1 MTASALFSSCGIP
14 IAIDEFGFLEV
25 ALNVEVRLAS
35 AIEGIAMD
43 RPVERRELRSAP
55 WIEGTATD
63 CNLTPAGLS
72 QLKMSGRQLSPWSR
86 SRVKRLFDCACI
98 VPLIPLLVPVYL
110 ALTLAVRLTS
120 PGPVFFF
127 QKRMGRYGR
136 TFTIVKFR
144 TMIHST
150 GIAHQLI
157 TTESNQRFTPI
168 GSLLRR
174 WKLDEL
180 PQLMNVLCGDM
191 SLVGPRPKVPEHR
204 ISVLPC
210 RPGVTGAATIAF
222 ADEETVLDR
231 ISKHQLESWY
241 QSVVLPAKRRLDS
254 EYMARATF
262 LSDLELIVKSVLR
275 RWNSS
280 AIEDLVGTEALEAQ
294 DGIGRFDASTSAITL
309 SPSGRPDWL
318 QVNATELDA
327 GNERTAA
334 LATD

>member
-1 MTASALFSSCGIP
+1 
-14 IAIDEFGFLEV
+14 
-25 ALNVEVRLAS
+25 LNVDMRFAS

-43 RPVERRELRSAP
+43 RPVERRELRIAP
-55 WIEGTATD
+55 WIEGAATD
-63 CNLTPAGLS
+63 SNLAPASLS
-72 QLKMSGRQLSPWSR
+72 RLKISGTRLSPWSR
-86 SRVKRLFDCACI
+86 SRIKRLFDCACI
-98 VPLIPLLVPVYL
+98 VPLMPLLVPVIL
-110 ALTLAVRLTS
+110 AITLAVRLTS
-120 PGPVFFF
+120 PGPVFFL

-136 TFTIVKFR
+136 TFTIIKFR
-144 TMIHST
+144 TMIHSA

-180 PQLMNVLCGDM
+180 PQLMNVLWGDM
-191 SLVGPRPKVPEHR
+191 SLVGPRPKIREHR

-231 ISKHQLESWY
+231 ISRHQLESWY

-262 LSDLELIVKSVLR
+262 LSDLKLIVKSVLR
-275 RWNSS
+275 RWSSS
-280 AIEDLVGTEALEAQ
+280 AIEDLLGPEALDAQ
-294 DGIGRFDASTSAITL
+294 AGVGRSDAPIPAITL
-309 SPSGRPDWL
+309 SLCSRPDWL
-318 QVNATELDA
+318 QVSTTELNA
-327 GNERTAA
+327 GAKQPAA